1 MYLPKLLFRTVLF
14 CFPYFPCFYILFC
27 FILFFCY
34 QTQVRTPTSL
44 RKPMPS
50 ALNQILNQP
59 SPSPSPDVLA
69 MAAAAAAVAQAKT
82 ELKKDVRICLFFIKI
97 ILQAFYFKGFPL
109 IFLFSSYYYFL
120 FLKELLMENIS
131 VQNFVHILE
140 EFGVHMFFLI
150 KKVELCHRY
159 FSLVET
165 RQAL

>member
-82 ELKKDVRICLFFIKI
+82 ELKKDVRICLFFFIKI
-97 ILQAFYFKGFPL
+97 ILLRLSYRLSILKVPPYIFIFFILLFPFFERVINGKYFC
-109 IFLFSSYYYFL
+109 S
-120 FLKELLMENIS
+120 
-131 VQNFVHILE
+131 
-140 EFGVHMFFLI
+140 EFCSH
-150 KKVELCHRY
+150 
-159 FSLVET
+159 S
-165 RQAL
+165 

>member
-69 MAAAAAAVAQAKT
+69 MAAAAAAVSQAKT
-82 ELKKDVRICLFFIKI
+82 ELKKDVRICLFFYQDNLIKI
-97 ILQAFYFKGFPL
+97 ILQAFYFKGSPL
-109 IFLFSSYYYFL
+109 YFYFL
-120 FLKELLMENIS
+120 PIIIS
-131 VQNFVHILE
+131 
-140 EFGVHMFFLI
+140 FF
-150 KKVELCHRY
+150 
-159 FSLVET
+159 
-165 RQAL
+165 